1 MMAKAKSDGVAVSV
15 LDKDGL
21 GDFIKNLRKSGY
33 QVFGPRRDN
42 DAVIYDLIDGADD
55 LPAGWGSEQKGGH
68 YRLRQ
73 RDDGAWFGYGLG
85 PQGWKRQ
92 LYPPRQKLFAATRTD
107 GGGFTLAPCP
117 TGPAHGLYRRARL
130 RTGGHRPSGQGVRRP

>member
-55 LPAGWGSEQKGGH
+55 FPAGWGSEQKGGH

-73 RDDGAWFGYGLG
+73 RDDGALFGYGLG

-92 LYPPRQKLFAATRTD
+92 LYPPRQKLFAATRTE

-130 RTGGHRPSGQGVRRP
+130 